1 MRHPAHGA
9 GLFVPLG
16 HPVKSVPAI
25 HSAASIG
32 ERQHSSPMSL
42 SCTTDTVAAASEAL
56 CVACTQG
63 DLDRAQEYLDRGA
76 EVDWPGEDGKT
87 ALFIACD
94 KGHLGLVQLLLA
106 RGADVHREAQ
116 EFGCT
121 PLSVARRHEAV
132 FALLEEHMQLKNIE
146 QAQKMSGLRDEV
158 TRLKAKGQVKVVDVT
173 GDVVVERMEEPVRP
187 APLPM
192 TLETTDG
199 TERRDRRVSELV
211 RQLQRTKRV
220 AKREELRENLQ
231 LEWIPKPRLDSDV
244 ANNELLVRTLRQ
256 LESKV
261 RDIEPTMLP
270 RANQHRGKNRVGGW
284 SLTLGRIFNTQMSSL
299 TKCDIG
305 QCLIP
310 DLRDVLRAIRT
321 DLWYHSCVVNYKTR
335 WLPHRDEHNDHST
348 RSLIVMC
355 GVRKGGGLYIVEDG
369 VVNLHNIYYKHSFFD
384 GRNLHWTEPW
394 DPADGDRITFVFYN
408 PRSCKNIPK
417 DEDKDRPPAESQRRP
432 EPASPE
438 AGLTPSPRWTC
449 RSCGGEFDKQQKYAS
464 HLSRSRECRKGLG
477 LRPLKKERPPTPV
490 PEAPG
495 ESDEELA
502 RRANKQDGNDGK
514 QKLAEVK
521 RERPPRPVR
530 AASLSEEE
538 PLPTR
543 RPKRERA
550 DEEDE
555 DEAPRFNVGETVRA
569 RWHSQWYKG
578 VVDAVIDDGYAY
590 EIVWDGCN
598 TMCEV
603 RNFHVRALHDD
614 EDEDDD
620 DDYSPAGPVPAAA
633 AAPPVVPA
641 PASPRPLPYDPL
653 PGGMTGEPSRKKKKP
668 RLAPDGTHPST
679 LAYSLGPVAPYRLGS
694 VVGVKCEEHD
704 DAGSE
709 ERPLLVTFVK
719 KPKADVDAEAE
730 FEFVDASPDNA
741 KVLAVLDD
749 VAASQRGR

>member
-1 MRHPAHGA
+1 
-9 GLFVPLG
+9 LN
-16 HPVKSVPAI
+16 
-25 HSAASIG
+25 
-32 ERQHSSPMSL
+32 
-42 SCTTDTVAAASEAL
+42 
-56 CVACTQG
+56 
-63 DLDRAQEYLDRGA
+63 RGA

-87 ALFIACD
+87 PLFVACGQ
-94 KGHLGLVQLLLA
+94 GHLGLARLLLA

-121 PLSVARRHEAV
+121 PLSVARRHGAV

-146 QAQKMSGLRDEV
+146 QAQKMSDLRAEV
-158 TRLKAKGQVKVVDVT
+158 TRLKAKAQVNVVDVT
-173 GDVVVERMEEPVRP
+173 GDVVIERMEEPVRP
-187 APLPM
+187 APLPNS
-192 TLETTDG
+192 EATDG
-199 TERRDRRVSELV
+199 TQRRDRRVSELV

-220 AKREELRENLQ
+220 AKIDVLRMKLQ
-231 LEWIPKPRLDSDV
+231 DERTPKPHLDSDV
-244 ANNELLVRTLRQ
+244 DNPELLVRTLRQ

-261 RDIEPTMLP
+261 REIEPTRLP

-310 DLRDVLRAIRT
+310 DLRDVLRAIRN
-321 DLWYHSCVVNYKTR
+321 DLWYHSCVVNFNTR
-335 WLPHRDEHNDHST
+335 FLPHRDEHNDHSAQ
-348 RSLIVMC
+348 SLIVMC
-355 GVRKGGGLYIVEDG
+355 GVRKGGGLYVVEDG
-369 VVNLHNIYYKHSFFD
+369 VVNLCNIYYKHRFFD

-408 PRSCKNIPK
+408 PRSCKNITK
-417 DEDKDRPPAESQRRP
+417 DEKKGHPPAESQRRP
-432 EPASPE
+432 EPASLE
-438 AGLTPSPRWTC
+438 AGRTTSPQWTC
-449 RSCGGEFDKQQKYAS
+449 HSCGSEFGKQQALAS
-464 HLSRSRECRKGLG
+464 HLSHSRECRKHPG
-477 LRPLKKERPPTPV
+477 LRPLQKKRPSTPV
-490 PEAPG
+490 PEAPD
-495 ESDEELA
+495 ESEDEDENIPLSELA
-502 RRANKQDGNDGK
+502 RRTNKNNGNDGK
-514 QKLAEVK
+514 QKLAEIK

-530 AASLSEEE
+530 AASLSVEE
-538 PLPTR
+538 PPPTR

-550 DEEDE
+550 DEEDGD

-578 VVDAVIDDGYAY
+578 VIDAVIADGDAY
-590 EIVWDGCN
+590 EIVWDADN

-603 RNFHVRALHDD
+603 RNFDVRALNED
-614 EDEDDD
+614 EDEEDD
-620 DDYSPAGPVPAAA
+620 DDYSPAGPPVAAA

-694 VVGVKCEEHD
+694 VVGVKCKEHD

-709 ERPLLVTFVK
+709 ERSLLVTFVK
-719 KPKADVDAEAE
+719 KQKTDVDAEAE
-730 FEFVDASPDNA
+730 FEFVDAGPDNA
-741 KVLAVLDD
+741 RVLALLDD
-749 VAASQRGR
+749 VAASQRGPH

>member
-1 MRHPAHGA
+1 M
-9 GLFVPLG
+9 PLG

-187 APLPM
+187 VPLPM

-244 ANNELLVRTLRQ
+244 ANNELLV
-256 LESKV
+256 
-261 RDIEPTMLP
+261 M
-270 RANQHRGKNRVGGW
+270 
-284 SLTLGRIFNTQMSSL
+284 
-299 TKCDIG
+299 
-305 QCLIP
+305 
-310 DLRDVLRAIRT
+310 
-321 DLWYHSCVVNYKTR
+321 
-335 WLPHRDEHNDHST
+335 
-348 RSLIVMC
+348 
-355 GVRKGGGLYIVEDG
+355 
-369 VVNLHNIYYKHSFFD
+369 
-384 GRNLHWTEPW
+384 
-394 DPADGDRITFVFYN
+394 
-408 PRSCKNIPK
+408 
-417 DEDKDRPPAESQRRP
+417 
-432 EPASPE
+432 
-438 AGLTPSPRWTC
+438 
-449 RSCGGEFDKQQKYAS
+449 
-464 HLSRSRECRKGLG
+464 
-477 LRPLKKERPPTPV
+477 
-490 PEAPG
+490 
-495 ESDEELA
+495 
-502 RRANKQDGNDGK
+502 
-514 QKLAEVK
+514 
-521 RERPPRPVR
+521 
-530 AASLSEEE
+530 
-538 PLPTR
+538 
-543 RPKRERA
+543 
-550 DEEDE
+550 
-555 DEAPRFNVGETVRA
+555 
-569 RWHSQWYKG
+569 
-578 VVDAVIDDGYAY
+578 
-590 EIVWDGCN
+590 
-598 TMCEV
+598 
-603 RNFHVRALHDD
+603 
-614 EDEDDD
+614 
-620 DDYSPAGPVPAAA
+620 
-633 AAPPVVPA
+633 PA

-668 RLAPDGTHPST
+668 RLAPDGTRPST

-749 VAASQRGR
+749 VAASQRGPR

>member
-1 MRHPAHGA
+1 
-9 GLFVPLG
+9 
-16 HPVKSVPAI
+16 
-25 HSAASIG
+25 
-32 ERQHSSPMSL
+32 MSL

-94 KGHLGLVQLLLA
+94 KCHLGLVQLLLA
-106 RGADVHREAQ
+106 RGADVHREAP

-121 PLSVARRHEAV
+121 PLSVARRHDAV
-132 FALLEEHMQLKNIE
+132 FALLEEHMQSKNIE
-146 QAQKMSGLRDEV
+146 QAQKMSDLRTEV
-158 TRLKAKGQVKVVDVT
+158 TRLKAKCQVNVVDVT
-173 GDVVVERMEEPVRP
+173 GDEVIERMEESVRP
-187 APLPM
+187 APLPINQ
-192 TLETTDG
+192 EATDS

-220 AKREELRENLQ
+220 AKIKELIVKLQ
-231 LEWIPKPRLDSDV
+231 DERTPKPRLDSDV
-244 ANNELLVRTLRQ
+244 VNPELLVRTLRQ

-321 DLWYHSCVVNYKTR
+321 DLWYHSCVVNYNTR
-335 WLPHRDEHNDHST
+335 MLPHRDEHNDHST
-348 RSLIVMC
+348 PSLIVMC
-355 GVRKGGGLYIVEDG
+355 GVRKGGGLYVVEDG
-369 VVNLHNIYYKHSFFD
+369 VVNLCNIYYKHRFFD

-417 DEDKDRPPAESQRRP
+417 DEEKGHPPAESQLRP
-432 EPASPE
+432 GLASPE
-438 AGLTPSPRWTC
+438 AGRTTSSRWTC
-449 RSCGGEFDKQQKYAS
+449 RSCGGEFDKQQALAS
-464 HLSRSRECRKGLG
+464 HLSHSRECREGRG
-477 LRPLKKERPPTPV
+477 RRPLPKKRPTTPV

-495 ESDEELA
+495 GESDDEELA
-502 RRANKQDGNDGK
+502 RRADKQECNDGK

-530 AASLSEEE
+530 AASLSVEE
-538 PLPTR
+538 PPPTR

-550 DEEDE
+550 DKEDGD

-578 VVDAVIDDGYAY
+578 VVDAVIDDGVNAY
-590 EIVWDGCN
+590 EIVWDADN

-603 RNFHVRALHDD
+603 RDFDVRALNED
-614 EDEDDD
+614 EDEEDD
-620 DDYSPAGPVPAAA
+620 DDYSPAGQPTAAA

-653 PGGMTGEPSRKKKKP
+653 PGGMTGGPSRKKKKP

-704 DAGSE
+704 DAASE
-709 ERPLLVTFVK
+709 ERSLLVTFVK
-719 KPKADVDAEAE
+719 KPKTDSDAEAE

-741 KVLAVLDD
+741 RVLALLDD
-749 VAASQRGR
+749 VAASQRGPH